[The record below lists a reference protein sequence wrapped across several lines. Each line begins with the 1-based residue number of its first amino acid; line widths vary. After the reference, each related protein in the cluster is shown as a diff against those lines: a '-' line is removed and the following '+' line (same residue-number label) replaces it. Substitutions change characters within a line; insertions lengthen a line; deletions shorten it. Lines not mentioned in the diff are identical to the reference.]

1 MQENK
6 TTKKEAYLDS
16 RAKAAAEKAK
26 AEKLAEEQAEADFHN
41 QLDFTRIFEHHKNKG
56 LKTLISLYQG
66 NYLRLFLSFVFFCLK
81 QSPVWVLP
89 LFTSQ
94 IINAVIRGT
103 EDSVMII
110 VSRLAIIGGL
120 LLLNIPFNYIH
131 VRLYSKAI
139 RKMEA
144 GLRASLVRK
153 LQQLSISYHK
163 EMQSG
168 RLQSKIMRDVEA
180 IEALSSQV
188 FISMLA
194 IITNIIVALT
204 MTVGTN
210 VTVFFFFLITVP
222 VAAIIIVSFR
232 SRIRTRNSAF
242 RKEMEDTSARV
253 MEMVELVPVTRAHG
267 LEQWEIDH
275 TNAYLRRIA
284 VKGFRLDMIQS
295 MFGSV
300 SWVVFQGFQIIC
312 LGFTAFLAF
321 NKHIE
326 IGDITMYQTYFGQ
339 VVGQVS
345 AIIALLP
352 TISKGLESVR
362 SVSDVLLA
370 HDIEDNEGKEKI
382 PEFKGDVEFKDVHFM
397 YQDGD
402 REVLSGFDL
411 KVKAGETIALVG
423 ESGAGK
429 STVLNI
435 VIGFNMPTSGEV
447 IIDGK
452 QITELDLHDYRKN
465 LAVVPQTSIL
475 FTGSLRD
482 NITYGSPDVSEEK
495 LNEAIDAANLR
506 ELVNSLPQGLDTMI
520 SEHGGNL
527 SGGQRQRVSIAR
539 AIIRDP
545 QIIVLDEATSAL
557 DTISEKK
564 IQNALNNLVRGRTTF
579 IVAHRLSTI
588 RDADRI
594 AVVNGGKCVEI
605 GTYDELMEKKGEF
618 YKLKKLQS

>member
-1 MQENK
+1 MAESKNPF
-6 TTKKEAYLDS
+6 KEAYLDS

-26 AEKLAEEQAEADFHN
+26 AERIAEEQAEQDFHN
-41 QLDFTRIFEHHKNKG
+41 HVDFTHIFEHHKNQG
-56 LKTLISLYQG
+56 IKTLISLYKG
-66 NYLRLFLSFVFFCLK
+66 NYLRLFFSFIFFCLK

-94 IINAVIRGT
+94 IINAVVERP
-103 EDSVMII
+103 ENALPLII
-110 VSRLAIIGGL
+110 SRVAIIGCL

-188 FISMLA
+188 FISLLA

-210 VTVFFFFLITVP
+210 ITVFLFFLITVP

-232 SRIRTRNSAF
+232 SRIRTRNSEF
-242 RKEMEDTSARV
+242 RKEIEDTSARV

-275 TNAYLRRIA
+275 TNSYLRRIA
-284 VKGFRLDMIQS
+284 VKGFRLDVIQS

-300 SWVVFQGFQIIC
+300 SWAVFQGFQLLC
-312 LGFTAFLAF
+312 LAFTAFLAF
-321 NKHIE
+321 NNKIA

-370 HDIEDNEGKEKI
+370 HDIEDNEGKDKI
-382 PEFKGDVEFKDVHFM
+382 HFFRGEVEFKDVHFE
-397 YQDGD
+397 YADGD

-411 KVKAGETIALVG
+411 KVRAGETIALVG

-435 VIGFNMPTSGEV
+435 VIGFNMPTSGQV

-452 QITELDLHDYRKN
+452 DITAIDLHEYRKK

-475 FTGSLRD
+475 FTGTLRD
-482 NITYGSPDVSEEK
+482 NITYGSPDVPEDR
-495 LNEAIDAANLR
+495 LNAAIDAANLR

-564 IQNALNNLVRGRTTF
+564 IQEALNNLVKGRTTF

-605 GTYDELMEKKGEF
+605 GTYDELMAKKGEF